1 MQILLL
7 LQKLH
12 IKLSGRIPY
21 MNMAPNRTLPLSASV
36 TYSKPFPDVSK
47 IEVFAGQNF
56 RRWQERIN
64 STLDLSFCLCYLKA
78 TIFINTK
85 TSPDM
90 DLWKLRTKR
99 LSIKS
104 MDITSCLSLEE
115 LKAENI
121 HVPNE
126 FVAGLM
132 IKKLP
137 ESWKDYKQQLK
148 YKHKKLPPSDL
159 ITHTVF
165 FKNIES
171 HVSET

>member
-1 MQILLL
+1 
-7 LQKLH
+7 
-12 IKLSGRIPY
+12 
-21 MNMAPNRTLPLSASV
+21 
-36 TYSKPFPDVSK
+36 
-47 IEVFAGQNF
+47 
-56 RRWQERIN
+56 
-64 STLDLSFCLCYLKA
+64 
-78 TIFINTK
+78 
-85 TSPDM
+85 
-90 DLWKLRTKR
+90 
-99 LSIKS
+99 

-115 LKAENI
+115 LKAENF

-171 HVSET
+171 HVSETWAQTKDVSY